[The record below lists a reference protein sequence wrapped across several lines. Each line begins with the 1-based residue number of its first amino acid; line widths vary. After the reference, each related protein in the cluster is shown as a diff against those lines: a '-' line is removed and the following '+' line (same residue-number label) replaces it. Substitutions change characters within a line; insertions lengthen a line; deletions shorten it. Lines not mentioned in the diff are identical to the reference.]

1 MINNDADNY
10 GFEFQVQSSPSDG
23 WDVIFGLSWFD
34 ATVKDVP
41 LRIGSPLPPKDVKPN
56 YAPELQISGL
66 VRYSWDALNG
76 TMAIVASAA
85 YTDEFYY
92 NMRNFDADKF
102 DDSTMVNLRWSW
114 LSADAHWEVA
124 LLFNNIT
131 DERAGV
137 QGFDLA
143 TLCGCNEVSY
153 QPPRSYGINLRYSF

>member
-1 MINNDADNY
+1 
-10 GFEFQVQSSPSDG
+10 
-23 WDVIFGLSWFD
+23 
-34 ATVKDVP
+34 
-41 LRIGSPLPPKDVKPN
+41 
-56 YAPELQISGL
+56 
-66 VRYSWDALNG
+66 
-76 TMAIVASAA
+76 MAIVASAA

-131 DERAGV
+131 DVRAGI